1 MNTVAD
7 SLSII
12 LPTYNGAHYIGQ
24 QIDSI
29 LGQTFGNFELL
40 ISDDASSDQTCE
52 ILDDYARRDQRI
64 SIRKQERNLGFKR
77 NFEFLLREA
86 TGRYVA
92 LADQD
97 DIWLPTHIEL
107 LMKNIGNSLIACGNS
122 ELVDSSGRSMGK
134 TMKDEAGIEFFPI
147 DMESQFHHLLYN
159 NFVQGCTALISRKL
173 IDLALPIPDD
183 VRFHDYW
190 LASVAAL
197 SLPIVYV
204 DETIVKY
211 RQHTKNVIGAQ
222 GNLLSRMFKRGKPE
236 AQVICESLL
245 SRFDLLLTDLQSNQ
259 LKIAVRHYESRYSF
273 GPGFFCAFNTY
284 MKYEVI
290 YWSRSTKKRLPR
302 ILKALIGL

>member
-1 MNTVAD
+1 VTDN
-7 SLSII
+7 LSII
-12 LPTYNGAHYIGQ
+12 LPTYNGAYYVGQ

-29 LGQTFGNFELL
+29 LAQTFADFELI

-52 ILDDYARRDQRI
+52 ILDDYARRDPRI
-64 SIRKQERNLGFKR
+64 KIRKQGCNLGFKR

-107 LMKNIGNSLIACGNS
+107 LMKSIGNSLLACGNC
-122 ELVDSSGRSMGK
+122 ELVDSNGCTLGR
-134 TMKDEAGIEFFPI
+134 TMKGEAGLEFIPT

-159 NFVQGCTALISRKL
+159 NFVQGCTALISKRL
-173 IDLALPIPDD
+173 IDLALPIPEN

-197 SLPIVYV
+197 TSPIVYV

-211 RQHTKNVIGAQ
+211 RQHTQNVIGTE
-222 GNLLSRMFKRGKPE
+222 GTVLSRMLKRGKPE
-236 AQVICESLL
+236 TQMICESLL
-245 SRFDLLLTDLQSNQ
+245 SRFGPLLTDLQTNQ
-259 LKIAVRHYESRYSF
+259 LKVAIRHFESRYSF
-273 GPGFFCAFNTY
+273 GPGLFCAFNTY
-284 MKYEVI
+284 RKYEVI
-290 YWSRSTKKRLPR
+290 YWSQSKKTRLPR
-302 ILKALIGL
+302 ILKALVGL